1 MGPIFFWKSLGVS
14 QAGRNIIWPI
24 SGRIMEISADDAF
37 HILFRGQKWRFFSIF
52 AKCFLIM
59 FRYQILVQNGFRTS
73 GGPISGH
80 ISHFRP
86 LLDNIGKIE
95 KNDFFD
101 IFAKFTCA
109 ILCILWP
116 GPAGSGRGYQWSPK
130 THSSES
136 LDAFSYLYRY
146 HDSSRSKVIAIWKIR
161 ILLNFTTLRNS
172 SINLSTSWNSPKFE
186 IFKLQ

>member
-1 MGPIFFWKSLGVS
+1 MMIFDDFLKFVLIIINGHLRYVEVS
-14 QAGRNIIWPI
+14 WGSREA
-24 SGRIMEISADDAF
+24 
-37 HILFRGQKWRFFSIF
+37 
-52 AKCFLIM
+52 
-59 FRYQILVQNGFRTS
+59 
-73 GGPISGH
+73 ISGH

-95 KNDFFD
+95 KIDFFD

-116 GPAGSGRGYQWSPK
+116 GPAGSGRRCQWSPK
-130 THSSES
+130 THSPKS

-146 HDSSRSKVIAIWKIR
+146 HDSSRSKVIAIWKFR
-161 ILLNFTTLRNS
+161 ILVNFTTLRDLL
-172 SINLSTSWNSPKFE
+172 INLSKSWNSPKFK